1 MDMEYN
7 DRFFSNKHCKYFPC
21 HEGLDPEEFNC
32 MFCYCPLNYLEHCP
46 GNPTFFR
53 RKDGS
58 IIKDCTGCT
67 FPHKPENYEIIINFI
82 KKNMPVFDERVMEN
96 HGDPD
101 WVSKREK
108 GKKSE

>member
-1 MDMEYN
+1 MEYN

-21 HEGLDPEEFNC
+21 HEGLDPDAFNC

-58 IIKDCTGCT
+58 IIKDCTGCN
-67 FPHKPENYEIIINFI
+67 FPHRPENYEIIINFI
-82 KKNMPVFDERVMEN
+82 KHNMPVFDERVMKR

-108 GKKSE
+108 SKSE